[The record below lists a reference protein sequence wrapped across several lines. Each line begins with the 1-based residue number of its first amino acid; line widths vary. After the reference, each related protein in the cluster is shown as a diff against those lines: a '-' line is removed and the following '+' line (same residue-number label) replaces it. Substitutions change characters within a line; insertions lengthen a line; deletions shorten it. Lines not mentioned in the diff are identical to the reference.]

1 MTEDSHSSQY
11 LLMNKDVCILHF
23 SCAHNE
29 FGEVLFAEEEWLVK
43 YRPIGYHG
51 LQSFLEQRRAPKHR
65 AHIRELL
72 EQCGCGDME
81 GFLRVTHALSLND
94 TFWVKGTESPL
105 NWKDVSLYRN
115 EFNEVIS
122 RAAFDGTFVSERV
135 SSTSPE
141 FGTDGGYAK
150 CWLREKDEIYLYK
163 GGSALYEVEPLSEY
177 LAAQLAEQICPSY
190 TAYDLSLHH
199 GKPVSKCSLFTSESQ
214 GLAKAGRIFDEE
226 RTMPQLLQY
235 FSSIG
240 SEDAFRRMCVLDAL
254 ILNPDRHYENF
265 GVLFDTETMQILCMA
280 PVFDNNRSL
289 FPELDEEQ
297 LSRPEWYV
305 EKCRPRLGRD
315 FIVNAQGVLTDAI
328 RSDLKNLQG
337 FSFHSHSDIEIPAKR
352 LKFLSKI
359 VNRQIER
366 ILLE

>member
-1 MTEDSHSSQY
+1 M
-11 LLMNKDVCILHF
+11 
-23 SCAHNE
+23 
-29 FGEVLFAEEEWLVK
+29 
-43 YRPIGYHG
+43 
-51 LQSFLEQRRAPKHR
+51 
-65 AHIRELL
+65 
-72 EQCGCGDME
+72 
-81 GFLRVTHALSLND
+81 
-94 TFWVKGTESPL
+94 
-105 NWKDVSLYRN
+105 
-115 EFNEVIS
+115 IS

-190 TAYDLSLHH
+190 TAYDLSHHH
-199 GKPVSKCSLFTSESQ
+199 GKLVSKCNLFTSESQ
-214 GLAKAGRIFDEE
+214 GLAKAGRIFGEE

-240 SEDAFRRMCVLDAL
+240 SEDAFRRMCVLDTL
-254 ILNPDRHYENF
+254 ILNPDRHYGNF

-315 FIVNAQGVLTDAI
+315 FIVNAKGLLTDAI

-337 FSFHSHSDIEIPAKR
+337 FSFHSHPDVEIPMRR
-352 LKFLSKI
+352 LSLLSKI